1 MSAMENIVTTATTNP
16 EALSPSIWIVIVLVF
31 IWTLIWKGMSLW
43 KSARLSHK
51 RWFIV
56 LLVLNTVG
64 ILDIIYIYF
73 IASKYRVETEEMPAE
88 TKDEKEE
95 SSEIK

>member
-1 MSAMENIVTTATTNP
+1 MENIIINDGEKIIQLT
-16 EALSPSIWIVIVLVF
+16 PSILAVF
-31 IWTLIWKGMSLW
+31 ALGMVWSIIWKGIALW
-43 KSARLSHK
+43 KAARISHK
-51 RWFIV
+51 KWFIA
-56 LLVLNTVG
+56 LLVFNTIG

-73 IASKYRVETEEMPAE
+73 IASKYSVETEEMPAE